1 MSQQRYYTTQLQAGL
16 GLPEETRQLL
26 QVYQTGMSASQLYDA
41 ALASGRFPLVT
52 ARRLRNIVAECF
64 APRYMRDPYVAARL
78 KSLVDRLTTA
88 ELNQLLFI
96 YTARANLVLADF
108 VREVYWARYSAGR
121 NDLQLEDARTFVTN
135 SVREGKTQ
143 KPWSETTIKRISSY
157 LMGCCA
163 DYESIIGPYL
173 RGAKTVVIE
182 DPYIRLQH
190 QIQNFVRFCECV
202 LKAGTVKKINLITGY
217 DDKTQLAEIAEK
229 LEELKQSLLE
239 LDVELDVKL
248 NPNMHDREIRIDS
261 GWVVKIGRGLDFFQK
276 PGGWFEVGANDL
288 SLRKCLETKVDI
300 FRA

>member
-16 GLPEETRQLL
+16 GLLEETRQLL
-26 QVYQTGMSASQLYDA
+26 QVYQPGMSASQLYEA

-52 ARRLRNIVAECF
+52 ARRLRNIVVECF

-78 KSLVDRLTTA
+78 KSLVDHFTTA

-163 DYESIIGPYL
+163 DYGLLTTTGRNQRSIAAYRILPKVAAYLAYDLKFSGLGDNQIVSSSDWDLFGLERTDVRDQLKRLSLQGLLIFQAASDVVHIGWTY
-173 RGAKTVVIE
+173 KSM
-182 DPYIRLQH
+182 
-190 QIQNFVRFCECV
+190 
-202 LKAGTVKKINLITGY
+202 
-217 DDKTQLAEIAEK
+217 
-229 LEELKQSLLE
+229 EELIDVIAQS
-239 LDVELDVKL
+239 
-248 NPNMHDREIRIDS
+248 
-261 GWVVKIGRGLDFFQK
+261 
-276 PGGWFEVGANDL
+276 
-288 SLRKCLETKVDI
+288 
-300 FRA
+300 

>member
-16 GLPEETRQLL
+16 GLLEETRQLL
-26 QVYQTGMSASQLYDA
+26 QVYQPGMSSSQLYEA

-64 APRYMRDPYVAARL
+64 APRYLRDVHVADRL
-78 KSLVDRLTTA
+78 KPLIDRFTAA

-121 NDLQLEDARTFVTN
+121 NDLQLEDARTFVAN

-163 DYESIIGPYL
+163 DYGLLTTTGRNQRSIAAYRILPRVAAYL
-173 RGAKTVVIE
+173 AYELKFSGLGDNQIVSSSDWELFGLERADVRDQLKRLSLQGLLIFQAASDVVHVGWT
-182 DPYIRLQH
+182 Y
-190 QIQNFVRFCECV
+190 
-202 LKAGTVKKINLITGY
+202 KSM
-217 DDKTQLAEIAEK
+217 
-229 LEELKQSLLE
+229 EELIDVITQS
-239 LDVELDVKL
+239 
-248 NPNMHDREIRIDS
+248 
-261 GWVVKIGRGLDFFQK
+261 
-276 PGGWFEVGANDL
+276 
-288 SLRKCLETKVDI
+288 
-300 FRA
+300 

>member
-16 GLPEETRQLL
+16 GLLEETRQLL
-26 QVYQTGMSASQLYDA
+26 QVYQPGMSASQLYEA

-64 APRYMRDPYVAARL
+64 APRYMRDPQVAARL
-78 KSLVDRLTTA
+78 KSLVDRFTTA

-121 NDLQLEDARTFVTN
+121 NDLQLEDARTFVAN

-163 DYESIIGPYL
+163 DYGL
-173 RGAKTVVIE
+173 LT
-182 DPYIRLQH
+182 
-190 QIQNFVRFCECV
+190 
-202 LKAGTVKKINLITGY
+202 ITGRNQRSIAAYRILPKVAAYLAY
-217 DDKTQLAEIAEK
+217 DLKFSDLGDNQIVSSSDWDLFGLERADVRDQLKRLSLQGLLIFQAASDVVHIGWTYK
-229 LEELKQSLLE
+229 SMEELIDVIAQS
-239 LDVELDVKL
+239 
-248 NPNMHDREIRIDS
+248 
-261 GWVVKIGRGLDFFQK
+261 
-276 PGGWFEVGANDL
+276 
-288 SLRKCLETKVDI
+288 
-300 FRA
+300 

>member
-16 GLPEETRQLL
+16 GLLEETMQLL
-26 QVYQTGMSASQLYDA
+26 QVYQPGMSASQLYEA

-64 APRYMRDPYVAARL
+64 APRYMRDPHVAARL
-78 KSLVDRLTTA
+78 KSLVDRFTTA

-121 NDLQLEDARTFVTN
+121 NDLQLEDARTFVAN

-163 DYESIIGPYL
+163 DYGLLTTTGRNQRSIAAYRILPKVAAYLAYDLKFSGLGDNQIVSSSDWDLFGLERADVRDQLKRLSLQGLLIFQAASDVVHIGWTY
-173 RGAKTVVIE
+173 KSM
-182 DPYIRLQH
+182 
-190 QIQNFVRFCECV
+190 
-202 LKAGTVKKINLITGY
+202 
-217 DDKTQLAEIAEK
+217 
-229 LEELKQSLLE
+229 EELIDVIAQS
-239 LDVELDVKL
+239 
-248 NPNMHDREIRIDS
+248 
-261 GWVVKIGRGLDFFQK
+261 
-276 PGGWFEVGANDL
+276 
-288 SLRKCLETKVDI
+288 
-300 FRA
+300 

>member
-16 GLPEETRQLL
+16 GLLEETRQLL
-26 QVYQTGMSASQLYDA
+26 QVYQPGMSASQLYEA

-64 APRYMRDPYVAARL
+64 APRYMRDPCVAARL
-78 KSLVDRLTTA
+78 NSLVDRFTTA

-121 NDLQLEDARTFVTN
+121 NDLQLEDARTFVAN

-163 DYESIIGPYL
+163 DYGLLTTTGRKQRSIAAYRILPKVAAYLAYDLKFSGLGDNQIVSSSDWDLFGLERTDVRDQLKRLSLQGLFIFQAASDVVHIGWTY
-173 RGAKTVVIE
+173 K
-182 DPYIRLQH
+182 
-190 QIQNFVRFCECV
+190 NM
-202 LKAGTVKKINLITGY
+202 
-217 DDKTQLAEIAEK
+217 
-229 LEELKQSLLE
+229 EELIDVIAQS
-239 LDVELDVKL
+239 
-248 NPNMHDREIRIDS
+248 
-261 GWVVKIGRGLDFFQK
+261 
-276 PGGWFEVGANDL
+276 
-288 SLRKCLETKVDI
+288 
-300 FRA
+300 

>member
-16 GLPEETRQLL
+16 GLLEETRQLL
-26 QVYQTGMSASQLYDA
+26 QVYQPGVSASQLYEA

-64 APRYMRDPYVAARL
+64 APRYMRDPHLAARL
-78 KSLVDRLTTA
+78 KSLVDRFTTA

-121 NDLQLEDARTFVTN
+121 NDLQLEDARTFVAN

-163 DYESIIGPYL
+163 DYGLLTTTGRNQRSIAAYRILPKVAAYLAYDLKFSGLGDNQIVSSSDWDLFGLERTDVRDQLKRLSLQGLLIFQAASDVVHIGWTY
-173 RGAKTVVIE
+173 KSM
-182 DPYIRLQH
+182 
-190 QIQNFVRFCECV
+190 
-202 LKAGTVKKINLITGY
+202 
-217 DDKTQLAEIAEK
+217 
-229 LEELKQSLLE
+229 EELIDVIAQS
-239 LDVELDVKL
+239 
-248 NPNMHDREIRIDS
+248 
-261 GWVVKIGRGLDFFQK
+261 
-276 PGGWFEVGANDL
+276 
-288 SLRKCLETKVDI
+288 
-300 FRA
+300 

>member
-1 MSQQRYYTTQLQAGL
+1 MSQQHYYTTQLQAGL
-16 GLPEETRQLL
+16 GLLEETRQLL
-26 QVYQTGMSASQLYDA
+26 QVYQPGMTASQLYEA

-78 KSLVDRLTTA
+78 KSLVDRFTTA

-121 NDLQLEDARTFVTN
+121 NDIQLEDARTFVAN

-163 DYESIIGPYL
+163 DYGLLTTTGRNQRSIAAYRILPKVAAYLAYDLKFSGLGDNQIVSSSDWDLFGLERTDVRDQLKRLSLQGLLIFQAASDVVHIGWTY
-173 RGAKTVVIE
+173 KSM
-182 DPYIRLQH
+182 
-190 QIQNFVRFCECV
+190 
-202 LKAGTVKKINLITGY
+202 
-217 DDKTQLAEIAEK
+217 
-229 LEELKQSLLE
+229 EELIDVIAQS
-239 LDVELDVKL
+239 
-248 NPNMHDREIRIDS
+248 
-261 GWVVKIGRGLDFFQK
+261 
-276 PGGWFEVGANDL
+276 
-288 SLRKCLETKVDI
+288 
-300 FRA
+300 